1 MKSYIYILRDKS
13 GKLYIGSTSN
23 LERRLKQHLNGHTQ
37 TTRNM
42 HEPRLVLKQEVASL
56 GVARQIENRL
66 KKLKRKD
73 YIEKMILDGYVK
85 IAK

>member
-1 MKSYIYILRDKS
+1 MKSYIYILQDKR
-13 GKLYIGSTSN
+13 GKFYIGSTSD
-23 LERRLKQHLNGHTQ
+23 LERRLKQHLGGHTQ

-42 HEPRLVLKQEVASL
+42 CEPRLVLKQEVVTIR
-56 GVARQIENRL
+56 VARQIENRL

-85 IAK
+85 IAE